1 VFSALQEVVADKGY
15 RSNEVVFGLDKL
27 ELRTYIAERGLDRL
41 VPFDPNETLGGAV
54 RLDSTQRPGII
65 CRGNHQRPRWR
76 LLCVI
81 E

>member
-1 VFSALQEVVADKGY
+1 M
-15 RSNEVVFGLDKL
+15 RPLDFPENVPLAKKTQRPRYFEIRVCHSPTARQL
-27 ELRTYIAERGLDRL
+27 RL
-41 VPFDPNETLGGAV
+41 VPFDPNGTLGGAV